1 MAELLQKINRKSKPK
16 LENLMRNAP
25 SITLVTIALLFFALA
40 PAIAEDSY
48 DPDTWNDTKE
58 TAELHDVENY
68 AWGEIGADN
77 DWDDWYVLSEQ
88 DINTLTITLGS
99 KCIRSS
105 ECDVDLEIWC
115 DDDMI
120 GGLYSADNTDTAAFD
135 VYGTVYLHVY
145 FYAYEEDGSF
155 ESHAEYSIGFEPIFN
170 YQQRFDDFDS
180 EEEAPVLLLEV
191 DDTNGFG
198 EECAGLTEVEP
209 NGTTDTATYTDA
221 LTIEGYACE
230 GDVDLFILQGQ
241 AGTNPT
247 ITATYDAAA
256 CDVDLEIYS
265 DGEYIGKLDSPD
277 SPDQGQFNIPGECW
291 IKAVTWHGEGNY
303 TIEITP

>member
-1 MAELLQKINRKSKPK
+1 
-16 LENLMRNAP
+16 MRNAL

-40 PAIAEDSY
+40 PAIADDGEGLNISNDS
-48 DPDTWNDTKE
+48 KE
-58 TAELHDVENY
+58 TADLAYVTG
-68 AWGEIGADN
+68 WTMGEIGNYYDL
-77 DWDDWYVLSEQ
+77 DDWYVLSDQ
-88 DINTLTITLGS
+88 GINILTITLYQECI
-99 KCIRSS
+99 KCS

-115 DDDMI
+115 DDDLV
-120 GGLYSADNTDTAAFD
+120 GGLYSADNVDTATFD
-135 VYGTVYLHVY
+135 VSGTVYLHVY
-145 FYAYEEDGSF
+145 SYIYENENGF
-155 ESHAEYSIGFEPIFN
+155 TWVGRAKYTIEFEPTFN
-170 YQQRFDDFDS
+170 SQQRFDDFDS

-198 EECAGLTEVEP
+198 EECAGPTEVEP
-209 NGTTDTATYTDA
+209 NGSTDTATYTDA

-241 AGTNPT
+241 AGHNPT
-247 ITATYDAAA
+247 ITVTYDAAA

-265 DGEYIGKLDSPD
+265 DGEYIGELNSPD

-291 IKAVTWHGEGNY
+291 IKATTWNSEGNY